1 MHAHTD
7 TETVISRPDSSPWT
21 EKWGSCWQ
29 TTKVVENPES
39 CASKNP
45 SPEWVDHFWVCN
57 WPANVKDPAAVE
69 NGKTVKSHCWSRIF
83 DLVFVALEKTPPPP
97 PTHTHTHITKS
108 EWWRSRLAVFT
119 ETRTKNWAALIFE
132 CKMPS
137 YCFLKTMKAPRSKH
151 TRTEEVE
158 AEHLLTGHG

>member
-45 SPEWVDHFWVCN
+45 SPEWVDHFWICN

-83 DLVFVALEKTPPPP
+83 DLVFVALEKTPH
-97 PTHTHTHITKS
+97 THTHTHTHEIKS
-108 EWWRSRLAVFT
+108 EWWRSRLEQRT
-119 ETRTKNWAALIFE
+119 EQHSLSVQNAFLL
-132 CKMPS
+132 
-137 YCFLKTMKAPRSKH
+137 FLKNYESTKIKTHENWRSWGW
-151 TRTEEVE
+151 TSFNWTW
-158 AEHLLTGHG
+158 